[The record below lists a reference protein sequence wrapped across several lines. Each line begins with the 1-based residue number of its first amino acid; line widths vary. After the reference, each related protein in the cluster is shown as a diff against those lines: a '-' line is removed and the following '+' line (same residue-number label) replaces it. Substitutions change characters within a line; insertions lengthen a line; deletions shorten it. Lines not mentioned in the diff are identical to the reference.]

1 MIMRFFIAILFLGFF
16 SCSKLN
22 QVEYESF
29 DKYDKIRL
37 VSYSEHRKE
46 AEKTDI
52 IKLVNDSIE
61 IPKVQ
66 IIDNVVLDNLFSDK
80 ILKILSSK
88 DYNDCSYADC
98 YQPRHILLFYKNN
111 SIVDFYE
118 FCASCGGS
126 RQSKGIKVSDICSEQ
141 GIQLIKVFKEM
152 KLKNNGEE
160 GDGFKYF

>member
-1 MIMRFFIAILFLGFF
+1 MIMRFLIAILFLGFF

-22 QVEYESF
+22 QLEYESF

-126 RQSKGIKVSDICSEQ
+126 RQSKGIKVSDIC
-141 GIQLIKVFKEM
+141 
-152 KLKNNGEE
+152 
-160 GDGFKYF
+160 

>member
-1 MIMRFFIAILFLGFF
+1 MMRFLIAILFLGLF

-22 QVEYESF
+22 KLEYESF

-66 IIDNVVLDNLFSDK
+66 IIDNIVLDNLFSDK

-88 DYNDCSYADC
+88 DYKDCSYADC
-98 YQPRHILLFYKNN
+98 YQPRHVLLFYKNN

-141 GIQLIKVFKEM
+141 GIQLVKVFKEM

-160 GDGFKYF
+160 GDDFKYF